1 MNRIILLLHLRMAE
15 YPQLHKKIKLLFLI
29 STLVLFS
36 CLKKGPEN
44 IDGKI
49 PFNNE
54 QKIIADKIISCFEND
69 DPTIKY
75 GYIENL
81 NDGRGYTAGKAGF
94 TTGTGDLL
102 AVVELYTQK
111 VPTNSF
117 VSLIPL
123 LQQYASAESSSV
135 AGLEQLPTIWTS
147 AANDSIFI
155 KVQDHLADSLYYQP
169 AVGYAIT
176 NGIQY
181 PLTLLCLYDAC
192 IQHGDGDDDD
202 GLAAMIA
209 KTNKE
214 CHGSPADGV
223 HEYKWLHQFNEV
235 RKHTLRHPANKDTQ
249 DEWRESTGRVDALEK
264 LRKDGEFLMEKNSF
278 CVEPYGT
285 KHCINL
291 P

>member
-1 MNRIILLLHLRMAE
+1 MQCFKQINIHFVLALTLYSVLL
-15 YPQLHKKIKLLFLI
+15 
-29 STLVLFS
+29 SS
-36 CLKKGPEN
+36 CLKKGPEG
-44 IDGKI
+44 ITGKI

-54 QKIIADKIISCFEND
+54 QKILADRIISCFEND

-102 AVVELYTQK
+102 ALVQLYTIK
-111 VPTNSF
+111 VPNNDF
-117 VSLIPL
+117 VPLLPL
-123 LQQYASAESSSV
+123 LQQYANTESASV
-135 AGLEQLPTIWTS
+135 AGLEQLPSIWTA

-155 KVQDHLADSLYYQP
+155 KMQDHLADSLYYQP
-169 AVGYAIT
+169 AVDYAIM

-192 IQHGDGDDDD
+192 IQHGDGDDAD

-223 HEYKWLHQFNEV
+223 HEYKWLHEFNEV
-235 RKHTLRHPANKDTQ
+235 RKHTLRYPANKDTQ

-264 LRKDGEFLMEKNSF
+264 LRKEGAFLLENNSY
-278 CVEPYGT
+278 CVEPYGS
-285 KHCINL
+285 KHCIVL